1 MAQLTSNTTAFIE
14 SQQYSQ
20 FILDNLHDYLLP
32 EGMYRDVTDFGSGT
46 TLNIKTVGT
55 VTLQDAAEDTPLNF
69 TNIDTGT
76 ITLAITDYI
85 GDAWKVSDDL
95 REDGSQVDTLM
106 AMRAME
112 STRSLGENHETRFL
126 AVADAAQDKT
136 GGASGLN
143 LVNARPHRWIAGGDG
158 VTTRTVA
165 LADFVNMKLAFDKAN
180 APAGGRIAIVDPIV
194 EATLNTLISATTVVN
209 NTPQFQGVLNEGF
222 ARDHRFVRNI
232 MGWDIYTSNFLP
244 SLAATET
251 INGAAYALAG
261 GAGGDAVTAA
271 VGDKANLFM
280 CVADDS
286 CKPVMHAWRRAPQ
299 TEGWRA
305 EEERA
310 DKYQVTSRFGFG
322 VQRLDTL
329 GVILTDSATY

>member
-1 MAQLTSNTTAFIE
+1 MAHLTENTTAFIE

-76 ITLAITDYI
+76 ITLGITDYI
-85 GDAWKVSDDL
+85 GDAWKVTDDL

-126 AVADAAQDKT
+126 GTANAGQTAAD
-136 GGASGLN
+136 LN
-143 LVNARPHRWIAGGDG
+143 LVNNRPHRWIAGGDSA
-158 VTTRTVA
+158 TTRNVV
-165 LADFVNMKLAFDKAN
+165 LADFVSMKLAFDKAN

-194 EATLNTLISATTVVN
+194 EATLNTLISQTSVVN

-244 SLAATET
+244 SLTAAEA
-251 INGAAYALAG
+251 INGSAYSLAN
-261 GAGGDAVTAA
+261 DTAEI
-271 VGDKANLFM
+271 GDKANIFM

-299 TEGWRA
+299 TEGWRDQ
-305 EEERA
+305 EERA

-322 VQRLDTL
+322 VQRADTL

>member
-1 MAQLTSNTTAFIE
+1 MAHNTANTTAFIE

-69 TNIDTGT
+69 TNIDTGN

-85 GDAWKVSDDL
+85 GDAWKVTDDL

-112 STRSLGENHETRFL
+112 STRALGENHEGRFL
-126 AVADAAQDKT
+126 SVANAGQTAAN
-136 GGASGLN
+136 LN
-143 LVNARPHRWIAGGDG
+143 LVNNRPHRFVAGGAG
-158 VTTRTVA
+158 AATRNVV
-165 LADFVNMKLAFDKAN
+165 LADFVSMKLAFDKAN
-180 APAGGRIAIVDPIV
+180 SPASGRIAIVDPIV
-194 EATLNTLISATTVVN
+194 EATLNSLISQTSVVN

-244 SLAATET
+244 SLTVAET
-251 INGAAYALAG
+251 INGAAYDLAN
-261 GAGGDAVTAA
+261 DTAE
-271 VGDKANLFM
+271 VGDKANVFM

-299 TEGWRA
+299 TEGWRDQ
-305 EEERA
+305 EERA

-322 VQRLDTL
+322 VQRADTL
-329 GVILTDSATY
+329 GVLLTDDATY

>member
-112 STRSLGENHETRFL
+112 STRALGENHETRFL
-126 AVADAAQDKT
+126 SVANAGQT
-136 GGASGLN
+136 GADLN
-143 LVNARPHRWIAGGDG
+143 LVNARPHRFIAGNG
-158 VTTRTVA
+158 TKRIME
-165 LADFVNMKLAFDKAN
+165 LKDFVAMKLSFDKAN
-180 APAGGRIAIVDPIV
+180 VPSSARIAIVDPIV

-244 SLAATET
+244 SLTAAEA
-251 INGAAYALAG
+251 INATSVGLTNE
-261 GAGGDAVTAA
+261 TAA
-271 VGDKANLFM
+271 VGDKANIFM

-305 EEERA
+305 EEERG

-329 GVILTDSATY
+329 GVVLTTPSAY

>member
-1 MAQLTSNTTAFIE
+1 MAHNTANTTAFIE
-14 SQQYSQ
+14 AQQYSQ

-69 TNIDTGT
+69 TNIDTGN
-76 ITLAITDYI
+76 ITLSITDYI
-85 GDAWKVSDDL
+85 GDAWKVTDDL

-112 STRSLGENHETRFL
+112 STRALGENHEGRFL
-126 AVADAAQDKT
+126 AIANGGQTAAD
-136 GGASGLN
+136 LN
-143 LVNARPHRWIAGGDG
+143 LVNGRPHRWVAGGSG
-158 VTTRTVA
+158 AATRNVV
-165 LADFVNMKLAFDKAN
+165 LADFVSMKLAFDKAN
-180 APAGGRIAIVDPIV
+180 APASGRIAIVDPIV
-194 EATLNTLISATTVVN
+194 EATLNSLISQTSVVN

-244 SLAATET
+244 SLTATEA
-251 INGAAYALAG
+251 INASAYDLAN
-261 GAGGDAVTAA
+261 DTAEI
-271 VGDKANLFM
+271 GDKANIFM

-299 TEGWRA
+299 TEGWRDQ
-305 EEERA
+305 EERA

-322 VQRLDTL
+322 VQRADTL
-329 GVILTDSATY
+329 GVLLTDDATY

>member
-112 STRSLGENHETRFL
+112 STRSLGENHESRFL
-126 AVADAAQDKT
+126 AVANAGQTAAN
-136 GGASGLN
+136 LN
-143 LVNARPHRWIAGGDG
+143 LVNARPHRFVGSAAGNA
-158 VTTRTVA
+158 RTIT
-165 LADFVNMKLAFDKAN
+165 LADFVAMKLSFDKAN

-244 SLAATET
+244 SLTVAEALNAAP
-251 INGAAYALAG
+251 YKLANTTSV
-261 GAGGDAVTAA
+261 A
-271 VGDKANLFM
+271 GDKANIFM

-305 EEERA
+305 EEERG

-329 GVILTDSATY
+329 GVVLTHPSNY

>member
-1 MAQLTSNTTAFIE
+1 MAHNTANTTAFIE

-69 TNIDTGT
+69 TNIDTGN
-76 ITLAITDYI
+76 ITLSITDYI
-85 GDAWKVSDDL
+85 GDAWKVTDDL

-112 STRSLGENHETRFL
+112 STRALGENHEGRFL
-126 AVADAAQDKT
+126 SVANGGQTAAN
-136 GGASGLN
+136 LN
-143 LVNARPHRWIAGGDG
+143 LVNGRPHRFIAGGAG
-158 VTTRTVA
+158 AATRNVV
-165 LADFVNMKLAFDKAN
+165 LADFVSMKLAFDKAN
-180 APAGGRIAIVDPIV
+180 APASGRIAIVDPIV
-194 EATLNTLISATTVVN
+194 EATLNSLISQTSVVN

-244 SLAATET
+244 SLTATEA
-251 INGAAYALAG
+251 INGAAYDLAN
-261 GAGGDAVTAA
+261 DTAE
-271 VGDKANLFM
+271 VGDKANIFM

-299 TEGWRA
+299 TEGWRDQ
-305 EEERA
+305 EERA

-322 VQRLDTL
+322 VQRADTL
-329 GVILTDSATY
+329 GVLLTDEATY

>member
-1 MAQLTSNTTAFIE
+1 MAHNTANTTAFIE

-69 TNIDTGT
+69 TNIDTGN
-76 ITLAITDYI
+76 ITLSITDYI
-85 GDAWKVSDDL
+85 GDAWKVTDDL

-112 STRSLGENHETRFL
+112 STRALGENHEGRFL
-126 AVADAAQDKT
+126 AVANGGQTAAN
-136 GGASGLN
+136 LN
-143 LVNARPHRWIAGGDG
+143 LVNGRPHRFVAGGSG
-158 VTTRTVA
+158 AATRNVV
-165 LADFVNMKLAFDKAN
+165 LADFVSMKLAFDKAN
-180 APAGGRIAIVDPIV
+180 APASGRIAIVDPIV
-194 EATLNTLISATTVVN
+194 EATLNSLISQTSVVN

-244 SLAATET
+244 SLTATET
-251 INGAAYALAG
+251 IDGSAYDLAN
-261 GAGGDAVTAA
+261 DTAEI
-271 VGDKANLFM
+271 GDKANIFM

-299 TEGWRA
+299 TEGWRDQ
-305 EEERA
+305 EERA

-322 VQRLDTL
+322 VQRADTL
-329 GVILTDSATY
+329 GVLLTDEATY

>member
-1 MAQLTSNTTAFIE
+1 MSQLTSNTTAFIE
-14 SQQYSQ
+14 AQQYSQ

-32 EGMYRDVTDFGSGT
+32 EGMWRDVTDFGSGT

-76 ITLAITDYI
+76 INLTITDYI

-112 STRSLGENHETRFL
+112 STRALGENHESRFL
-126 AVADAAQDKT
+126 GTANAGQTAA
-136 GGASGLN
+136 ALN
-143 LVNARPHRWIAGGDG
+143 LVNARPHRWVAGGASA
-158 VTTRTVA
+158 TTRNMV
-165 LADFVNMKLAFDKAN
+165 LADFVSMKLAFDKAN
-180 APAGGRIAIVDPIV
+180 SPAGGRIAIVDPIV
-194 EATLNTLISATTVVN
+194 EASLNTLISSTSVIN
-209 NTPQFQGVLNEGF
+209 NTPQFQGVVNEGF
-222 ARDHRFVRNI
+222 AKDHRFVRNI
-232 MGWDIYTSNFLP
+232 MGWDVYTSNFVP
-244 SLAATET
+244 SLTATEA
-251 INGAAYALAG
+251 IDASAYSLANDTG
-261 GAGGDAVTAA
+261 V
-271 VGDKANLFM
+271 VGDKANIFM

-299 TEGWRA
+299 TEGWRDN
-305 EEERA
+305 EERA

-322 VQRLDTL
+322 VQRADTL
-329 GVILTDSATY
+329 GVIITNDSTY